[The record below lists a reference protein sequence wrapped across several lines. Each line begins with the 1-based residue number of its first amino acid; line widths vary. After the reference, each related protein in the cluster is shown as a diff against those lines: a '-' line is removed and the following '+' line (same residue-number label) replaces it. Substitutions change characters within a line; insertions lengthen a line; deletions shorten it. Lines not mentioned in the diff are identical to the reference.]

1 MDLIHQLDA
10 AVIAFAAGFAR
21 RVEAI
26 DVLVVYFSTLELI
39 KGGVLTALL
48 AWLWFDHSP
57 LRGERRV
64 DVVRTLVAGLAA
76 ALLSR
81 GIQNFLPPR
90 PRPFNADPDFVVPY
104 GISPDAV
111 AAMQSW
117 SSFPSDHA
125 ALYFALAA
133 GIWLMHRRLGVFAM
147 LWTLAAICAPR
158 VYIGLHYASD
168 ILGGIVL
175 AIVLVAAMRLLPER
189 AAAPVLAWEKRQPG
203 PFYAAAFLFCYELA
217 RMFWDV
223 RFTARKLMDSA
234 TMLLG

>member
-1 MDLIHQLDA
+1 LIT
-10 AVIAFAAGFAR
+10 V
-21 RVEAI
+21 
-26 DVLVVYFSTLELI
+26 
-39 KGGVLTALL
+39 
-48 AWLWFDHSP
+48 P
-57 LRGERRV
+57 LRGECRV

-104 GISPDAV
+104 GVSPDAV

-133 GIWLMHRRLGVFAM
+133 GIWLMHRWLGVFAM

-158 VYIGLHYASD
+158 VYIGLHYMSD
-168 ILGGIVL
+168 VLGGIAL

-189 AAAPVLAWEKRQPG
+189 AAAPVLAWERRQPG
-203 PFYAAAFLFCYELA
+203 PFYAAAFLFGYELA